1 LGSYDSET
9 EFDIRTFWKHSI
21 GTGFIARTIAKK
33 VKIEPDLCFMAG
45 ILHDIGKLVL
55 DRFFGQFLM
64 ATMHGMRE
72 KGLHSHQ
79 VELETLG
86 TTHSHVGGYLGLNW
100 GFPEDLM
107 EGITCHH
114 EPSIARSKPKLASV
128 IHIANAI
135 CNHLSYGSSGE
146 VIRQSPND
154 PDLNRSLLKL
164 GVGPHVLDQMIDAGK
179 KQLKNADRFLDA
191 LLDGTAVTD

>member
-1 LGSYDSET
+1 
-9 EFDIRTFWKHSI
+9 
-21 GTGFIARTIAKK
+21 
-33 VKIEPDLCFMAG
+33 
-45 ILHDIGKLVL
+45 
-55 DRFFGQFLM
+55 
-64 ATMHGMRE
+64 
-72 KGLHSHQ
+72 
-79 VELETLG
+79 
-86 TTHSHVGGYLGLNW
+86 
-100 GFPEDLM
+100 M

-146 VIRQSPND
+146 VIRKSPND

-179 KQLKNADRFLDA
+179 EQLKNVDRFMDA
-191 LLDGTAVTD
+191 LLDDTTVTNF